1 MIDFPSVTR
10 VCFAILLIPLALT
23 AQPDHFTF
31 DDGQKFLKSHCQA
44 CHQGS
49 NPAAGFATRD
59 LATAD
64 SLRIHSDRWN
74 KLRLRVRLGEMPPKS
89 APAPAIADRERF
101 LAWAD
106 SAIRTAVCSAGP
118 TAGCTP
124 VRRLNREEYAA
135 TIRDLLDLQ
144 TDLTSFL
151 PAEGAGGEGFDN
163 AGETLFLT
171 PLLAEK
177 YFDAAKFALDAA
189 FKEFKPRAKI
199 LVARPGNGTTPE
211 QAARAI
217 LSAFLPR
224 AFRRPVAEPD
234 LAEYMNLFSAATR
247 QGREFESAISFAL
260 RAVLVSPRFLFLAEP
275 ANRTGDVRRVDA
287 YTLASRMSYFLWG
300 SMPDE
305 LLFDLAAFGK
315 LHDPEVVRA
324 ILPRM
329 LRREQ
334 SLDFVKRFIDQWLRT
349 RQLESD
355 KAPDPK
361 LFPAWTTDAEIAS
374 DIRLQPALFFH
385 EILKRDLSVLNLID
399 SSQSVL
405 TRKLTRHFGEPFQI
419 TGADQQPRWLDL
431 PKGSIRGG
439 LLGMPAV
446 LAVGSYPYR
455 TSPVLRGAWILE
467 ALLGTP
473 PPPPPAEVPPL
484 EKQASAEAPK
494 TVREMLTQHRAN
506 AACATCHSRIDP
518 LGFALENYDS
528 IGRWRDQDNG
538 KPVDNRGEMPD
549 GTIVEGP
556 QGLKAALLERKD
568 QFVRNLTSKLL
579 GYALGRG
586 LTAQDSCA
594 VDHIVADL
602 KDNDYRAQKL
612 IEGIIL
618 SVPFQYQPASACAGR
633 AQGGKK

>member
-1 MIDFPSVTR
+1 MTGSR
-10 VCFAILLIPLALT
+10 LALFVSIAGCVS
-23 AQPDHFTF
+23 AQPSGYSFEDA
-31 DDGQKFLKSHCQA
+31 QRFLNANCQA
-44 CHQGS
+44 CHQGAS
-49 NPAAGFATRD
+49 PAAGFALREI
-59 LATAD
+59 ATAD
-64 SLRIHSDRWN
+64 TVRTRSERWT
-74 KLRLRVRLGEMPPKS
+74 KLAARVRLGEMPPKG
-89 APAPAIADRERF
+89 APAPGPADRDRF
-101 LAWAD
+101 LQWID
-106 SAIRTAVCSAGP
+106 SSVRTAVCSNGAG
-118 TAGCTP
+118 GGRTP

-135 TIRDLLDLQ
+135 TVRDLLDLQ

-151 PAEGAGGEGFDN
+151 PADGAGGEGFDN
-163 AGETLFLT
+163 AGETLFLS

-177 YFDAAKFALDAA
+177 YLEAAKFALDAA
-189 FKEFKPRAKI
+189 FKEFKPRARI
-199 LVARPGNGTTPE
+199 LVARPGEGTTPD

-217 LSAFLPR
+217 LGAFLPR
-224 AFRRPVAEPD
+224 AFRRPATDSEI
-234 LAEYMNLFSAATR
+234 AEYINLFRAAR
-247 QGREFESAISFAL
+247 KQSPDFEGAIQFAL

-275 ANRTGDVRRVDA
+275 ANPTGDIRRVDS
-287 YTLASRMSYFLWG
+287 YTMASRMSYFLWG

-305 LLFDLAAFGK
+305 LLFDLAAMGK
-315 LHDPEVVRA
+315 LHDPEVVHA
-324 ILPRM
+324 LVPRM

-334 SLDFVKRFIDQWLRT
+334 TLDFAKRFVDQWLRT

-355 KAPDPK
+355 KAPDLK
-361 LFPAWTTDAEIAS
+361 LFPAWTADAEIQS

-385 EILKRDLSVLNLID
+385 EILKRDLSLLNLID
-399 SSQSVL
+399 SSQTVL
-405 TRKLTRHFGEPFQI
+405 TRKLVRHFGEPMQV

-431 PKGSIRGG
+431 PKGSTRGG

-506 AACATCHSRIDP
+506 PACATCHNRMDP
-518 LGFALENYDS
+518 LGFALENYDF

-538 KPVDNRGEMPD
+538 KAVDNRGELPD
-549 GTIVEGP
+549 GTVVEGA
-556 QGLKAALLERKD
+556 QGLKNALLERKD
-568 QFVRNLTSKLL
+568 QFVRHLTSKLL

-594 VDHIVADL
+594 VDRIVAEL
-602 KDNDYRAQKL
+602 KENDYRAQKL
-612 IEGIIL
+612 IELIIL
-618 SVPFQYQPASACAGR
+618 SAPFQYQPPAVVSAR
-633 AQGGKK
+633 AQGAKQ

>member
-1 MIDFPSVTR
+1 MR
-10 VCFAILLIPLALT
+10 WAYFAVVVLPRILG
-23 AQPDHFTF
+23 AQPAQFTF
-31 DDGQKFLKSHCQA
+31 NDAQKYLHQYCQA
-44 CHQGS
+44 CHQGAA
-49 NPAAGFATRD
+49 PAGGFAISE
-59 LATAD
+59 LATKD
-64 SLRIHSDRWN
+64 TLQSQSDRWS
-74 KLRLRVRLGEMPPKS
+74 KLILRISHGEMPPKS
-89 APAPAIADRERF
+89 MPPPPVAAREAF
-101 LAWAD
+101 LTWGG
-106 SAIRTAVCSAGP
+106 SAVRAAVCSAGAP
-118 TAGCTP
+118 PERTP
-124 VRRLNREEYAA
+124 YRRLNREEYAA

-151 PAEGAGGEGFDN
+151 PADGAGGEGFDN

-177 YFDAAKFALDAA
+177 YLGAAKFALDAA
-189 FKEFKPRAKI
+189 FKEFKPRARI
-199 LVARPGNGTTPE
+199 LVARPGSGTTPD
-211 QAARAI
+211 QAAQAI
-217 LSAFLPR
+217 LKVFLPR
-224 AFRRPVAEPD
+224 AFRRPAAEAD
-234 LAEYMNLFSAATR
+234 VAEYMSLFRAAGK
-247 QGREFESAISFAL
+247 QGKEFESAISFML
-260 RAVLVSPRFLFLAEP
+260 RAVLVSPRFLFLTEP
-275 ANRTGDVRRVDA
+275 SNRSGDVRRADA

-305 LLFDLAAFGK
+305 LLFDLAQEGK
-315 LHDPEVVRA
+315 LHDPEVVHA

-334 SLDFVKRFIDQWLRT
+334 SLDFVKRFVDQWLRI
-349 RQLESD
+349 RLLESD
-355 KAPDPK
+355 KAPDPA
-361 LFPAWTTDAEIAS
+361 LFPTWTTDAEIAS

-385 EILKRDLSVLNLID
+385 ELLKRDLSVLNLID
-399 SSQSVL
+399 SEQTVL
-405 TRKLTRHFGEPFQI
+405 TRKLMRHFGENLQI
-419 TGADQQPRWLDL
+419 AGADQQPRWLDL
-431 PKGSIRGG
+431 PKGSSRGG

-473 PPPPPAEVPPL
+473 PPPPPGEVPPL
-484 EKQASAEAPK
+484 ERQASAEAPK

-506 AACATCHSRIDP
+506 PACATCHSRIDP
-518 LGFALENYDS
+518 LGFALENYDF

-549 GTIVEGP
+549 GTIVTGP
-556 QGLKAALLERKD
+556 QSLKAALLERKD

-594 VDHIVADL
+594 VDRIVADL
-602 KDNDYRAQKL
+602 KENNYRAQKL

-618 SVPFQYQPASACAGR
+618 SAPFQYQPPSPDAGR
-633 AQGGKK
+633 PQRGE